1 MLFYATP
8 ILYSPEIFANTP
20 ISFIFKLNPLS
31 VIITAYRDIF
41 YYKTLPNFTSLF
53 VVFILSAIILFVGIL
68 VFRKLEKG
76 FAEEV

>member
-20 ISFIFKLNPLS
+20 INFIFKLNPLS
-31 VIITAYRDIF
+31 VIITAYRDIIF
-41 YYKTLPNFTSLF
+41 YKNLPNFVSIAS
-53 VVFILSAIILFVGIL
+53 VFIFSLLILMIGIL
-68 VFRKLEKG
+68 IFRKLEKG

>member
-20 ISFIFKLNPLS
+20 INFIFKLNPLS

-41 YYKTLPNFTSLF
+41 FYKTLPDFVSLF
-53 VVFILSAIILFVGIL
+53 AVFILSILILFIGIL
-68 VFRKLEKG
+68 IFRKLEKG